1 MSASDDE
8 QKCDNGREGDV
19 ADELGN
25 MNGEVQ
31 NTVRNRH
38 WKGKGKEKL

>member
-1 MSASDDE
+1 M
-8 QKCDNGREGDV
+8 

-25 MNGEVQ
+25 MNGKVQ
-31 NTVRNRH
+31 NTVRNRC